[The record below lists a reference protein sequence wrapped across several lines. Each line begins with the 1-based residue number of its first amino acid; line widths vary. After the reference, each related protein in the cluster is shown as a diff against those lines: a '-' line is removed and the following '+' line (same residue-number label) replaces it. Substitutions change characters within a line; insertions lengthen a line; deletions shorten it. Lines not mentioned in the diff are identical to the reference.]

1 MSLYTSTAGERK
13 RAIRVGLFVAMALGL
28 TGIIVFL
35 IGQETGLFQRHVT
48 FRTYFENVEGLTT
61 ESPVWLGGLD
71 VGRVE
76 RVSFPDRVGETRLE
90 VRLRVN
96 ARHAER
102 VRRDSVARLSSMG
115 VLGDKAVDISIGSLE
130 EPPVP
135 PGGEVPSVPGAD
147 LSSLMR
153 SAAQVMEDSVAV
165 SHALRQAVE
174 AYTDPGMTEDVRA
187 SVRSLRALLEAV
199 ETGDG
204 VLHALIYDKEAGQR
218 VRVLLANASRAAL
231 RVDTSLEHVE
241 ALLREVRTGKGT
253 AHALIYERDGAR
265 ALRELGAA
273 AGQLAGLLE
282 EARRNPDG
290 VVHQLVYGDSGN
302 ILADLG
308 SAARSLREV
317 MSTVER
323 GEGSLGALIQD
334 PTVYENLSAVLGNV
348 KRNRVL
354 RSLVRF
360 AITNREDLDKVGE
373 PLEAPDEAPQG
384 VGGGGES
391 GRRPKR

>member
-1 MSLYTSTAGERK
+1 MSLYTSTARERK
-13 RAIRVGLFVAMALGL
+13 LAIRVGLFVALALMLG
-28 TGIIVFL
+28 GVIVFL
-35 IGQETGLFQRHVT
+35 VGRETRIFQRHVT
-48 FRTYFENVEGLTT
+48 FRAYFENVEGLSA

-76 RVSFPDRVGETRLE
+76 GVSFPERPGEPRLE
-90 VRLRVN
+90 VRLRVS
-96 ARHAER
+96 AEHAPR